1 MLWSGV
7 KGGAGEVAACT
18 KPRFSFMPFHN
29 IARREGKEGEKNFK
43 SIFSF
48 FFFHPFSFTCFFGGG
63 GDGVE
68 VVLRLSWLGFLPE
81 RKKEMCFYV

>member
-29 IARREGKEGEKNFK
+29 IARRKRKEGEKTLRAFFSSS
-43 SIFSF
+43 SILS
-48 FFFHPFSFTCFFGGG
+48 PSLVLGS
-63 GDGVE
+63 GVE

-81 RKKEMCFYV
+81 KKKKMCFYV